1 MYPLGIKLETEGE
14 YSFQIATR
22 EKALCDKLY
31 TMKPVANQKDLRA
44 MLKDDLRIDM
54 DEIRKLDAKEL
65 QGIVKAYHATNVSL
79 LYKIYKKEAGK

>member
-1 MYPLGIKLETEGE
+1 MLE
-14 YSFQIATR
+14 
-22 EKALCDKLY
+22 
-31 TMKPVANQKDLRA
+31 
-44 MLKDDLRIDM
+44 DDLRIDM